1 MELYVLDF
9 ETYYDKDYTLSN
21 MTTEQYI
28 RDPRFETIGVGVVC
42 PRTGHRKWFE
52 HHEFVKAAQ
61 RVNWAEVAILCHH
74 AHFDG
79 LILSRHYGIRPGY
92 WFDTLSMANAVHG
105 PGIAKDLAAMGVRY
119 GVGVKGEEVIQAKGK
134 RRADFTQAEW
144 EQYGRYCLN
153 DDDLTYGVFKAM
165 LPQFSRIELEMMDI
179 TIRMFTEPVFELNE
193 PLMRE
198 FLAWEKER
206 KQELLD
212 RIGADKSV
220 LMSNDKFADLL
231 RSMGVEPQM
240 KATRRK
246 QKDGTYKEAE
256 TYAFAKTDSFMQGLL
271 ESPDDELRWLAEARV
286 AIKSTMNETR
296 TERYLSCWSRGPMP
310 VYLKYAAAHTLRWG
324 GGDRMNWQNHQRVN
338 KKKPY
343 SGTIRKSILAPKGH
357 KLCVA
362 DASQIEA
369 RVTGYLAGETWLVE
383 AFAQRRDVYSE
394 MASVFYGRHIDR
406 KKNPEDEFP
415 GFVGKVCIAEGSL
428 VLTDRGIVPIEQ
440 VQLSD
445 RVWDGEEWVCHEG
458 VVCNGWKQTLELCG
472 LWLTPDHLVWCGGKW
487 EPALHLE
494 QDESILSR
502 ALDIAS
508 ENLPLQGIYSDQGT
522 ASLTPSSAAG
532 AVGPSMPSVWKVS
545 PPFGQVD
552 ATFARKRP
560 QDRRSGGSTDMSC
573 PMTPTGL
580 DYSIAYPQPSPD
592 AIANQ
597 TASMQTTGAEASSFT
612 PRGGLTKRHFLSMS
626 KRSPDGIVQSL
637 RWTGQTSTGIMNQGI
652 FGSSR
657 EKRTQQTNDGS
668 KTWRKNSRVY
678 DILSAGPRRRFTVLT
693 AAGPLIVHNCVLG
706 YGFGMGWYKA
716 ALNFLAGPM
725 GADPVIFGEKE
736 YEILQPN
743 GNAFMANPKKVEM
756 VRTMPSRLPMRERYI
771 HCIVTEELVKRWRVK
786 NKQIS
791 GWLWKHMER
800 VLGWMNEGVEIDY
813 GQCGFPVPIPLR
825 VFRHGW
831 QLQGFGAMHF
841 NGLEYDGKEYS
852 YINEKKVR
860 TRLHG
865 PVATENIVQYIARCA
880 TAESMVAY
888 RQEYNVPIK
897 MMAHDEVVSLPREE
911 EAQIALAGK
920 IRLMKRSPVWAPG
933 LPLDAEGDIG
943 DVYGE
948 VK

>member
-9 ETYYDKDYTLSN
+9 ETYYDKDYTLSS

-61 RVNWAEVAILCHH
+61 RVNWAQTALLAHH

-79 LILSRHYGIRPGY
+79 LILSHHYGITPGY

-105 PGIAKDLAAMGVRY
+105 PGIAKNLAALGERY
-119 GVGVKGEEVIQAKGK
+119 GVGVKGKEVEDAKGK

-144 EQYGRYCLN
+144 LQYGVYCLN
-153 DDDLTYGVFKAM
+153 DCDPLAYGVFKAM
-165 LPQFSRIELEMMDI
+165 LPQFSKVELEMIDI

-193 PLMRE
+193 PQMRE

-206 KQELLD
+206 KQDLLE

-256 TYAFAKTDSFMQGLL
+256 TFAFAKTDSFMQGLL

-343 SGTIRKSILAPKGH
+343 SGTIRKSILAPKGY
-357 KLCVA
+357 KVCVA

-394 MASVFYGRHIDR
+394 QASAFYNRTIDR

-415 GFVGKVCIAEGSL
+415 GFVGKVA
-428 VLTDRGIVPIEQ
+428 
-440 VQLSD
+440 
-445 RVWDGEEWVCHEG
+445 
-458 VVCNGWKQTLELCG
+458 
-472 LWLTPDHLVWCGGKW
+472 
-487 EPALHLE
+487 
-494 QDESILSR
+494 
-502 ALDIAS
+502 
-508 ENLPLQGIYSDQGT
+508 
-522 ASLTPSSAAG
+522 
-532 AVGPSMPSVWKVS
+532 
-545 PPFGQVD
+545 
-552 ATFARKRP
+552 
-560 QDRRSGGSTDMSC
+560 
-573 PMTPTGL
+573 
-580 DYSIAYPQPSPD
+580 
-592 AIANQ
+592 
-597 TASMQTTGAEASSFT
+597 
-612 PRGGLTKRHFLSMS
+612 
-626 KRSPDGIVQSL
+626 
-637 RWTGQTSTGIMNQGI
+637 
-652 FGSSR
+652 
-657 EKRTQQTNDGS
+657 
-668 KTWRKNSRVY
+668 
-678 DILSAGPRRRFTVLT
+678 
-693 AAGPLIVHNCVLG
+693 VLG
-706 YGFGMGWYKA
+706 FGFGMGWYKA

-743 GNAFMANPKKVEM
+743 GHAFMSNPKKVEM
-756 VRTMPSRLPMRERYI
+756 VRTMPSRLPLRERYI
-771 HCIVTEELVKRWRVK
+771 HCIVSEELVKRWRNK

-800 VLGWMNEGVEIDY
+800 VLGWMNEGVELDY

-852 YINEKKVR
+852 YINEKKIR

-865 PVATENIVQYIARCA
+865 PAATENVVQYIARCA
-880 TAESMVAY
+880 TGEAMVNY
-888 RQEYNVPIK
+888 RREYNVPIK